1 MDLALQIVDIAG
13 SRPDHSLVIV
23 NFASMIRPQLKNSSC
38 VLFTDNVIY
47 KFRDDD
53 GEDKEVIPDVSINC
67 SVKQRR
73 GARLL
78 NAPKFIMEVLSKSTE
93 KEDRTVKKELYRQQ
107 EVQEY
112 WIVDIDKREI
122 EIYELDYDQNL
133 RPEYYLIDTINQS
146 NKEKLKL
153 RSFSMLQVS
162 YDDIFADLDLL

>member
-1 MDLALQIVDIAG
+1 MDLALQIVDMAG
-13 SRPDHSLVIV
+13 AKPYHSLVIV

-93 KEDRTVKKELYRQQ
+93 KEDRIIKKELYRQQ

-122 EIYELDYDQNL
+122 EVYELDYDRNL
-133 RPEYYLIDTINQS
+133 RPEYYLIDTINES

-153 RSFSMLQVS
+153 RSFSMLKVS